1 MPLRVNAKA
10 EKKKKQKHSERK
22 ERKSVNVGRESKSVK
37 WLCEEPRGCKEKRQ
51 GRREKQLESRSVEK
65 NEARRRGEGEQEWE
79 RGD

>member
-1 MPLRVNAKA
+1 M
-10 EKKKKQKHSERK
+10 
-22 ERKSVNVGRESKSVK
+22 K

-65 NEARRRGEGEQEWE
+65 NEARRRGKGEQEWE